1 MLCARSLL
9 TSRRL
14 ITRAYATATSPH
26 ALVLLEHK
34 DGAIEPASL
43 SALTAAQQLGGAV
56 TGLVIGSPDQ
66 VPTVLE
72 NAKKYVY
79 FTLSALFFLNLYFP
93 LRLKGLSSVL
103 HSAASQYAAKVPEI
117 ISPLLEKLLARNSL
131 YTHVVSAHSSSAK
144 ALLPRIAAK
153 LDVPAVSDIISVSHD
168 SASNSTTFSRPIYAG
183 NAIATIRAPS
193 SIPLKF
199 FTVRSTAFSAAPSDD
214 GASVPLEELAPVEVT
229 DAPTQHIKT
238 DLTQSDR
245 PELGVATRVVSGGRA
260 LKNAE
265 TFKATLDP
273 LADAL
278 GAAVG
283 ASRAAVDAG
292 YADNSLQVGQ
302 TGKVVAP
309 ELYIAVG
316 ISGAIQHLAGMK
328 DSKLIVAINKASSS
342 STVPFSRN
350 DDAFEGSGCSDIPG
364 SRHRASSRSLR
375 SSATDSREA
384 QAIVTL
390 QYETFS

>member
-9 TSRRL
+9 ASRRL

-56 TGLVIGSPDQ
+56 TGLVVGSPDQ

-72 NAKKYVY
+72 RAKKYVY
-79 FTLSALFFLNLYFP
+79 FTLSALFILNLYFP

-103 HSAASQYAAKVPEI
+103 HSAAPQYATKVPEI
-117 ISPLLEKLLARNSL
+117 VSPLLEKLLARNSV

-199 FTVRSTAFSAAPSDD
+199 FTVRSTAFSAASSDD
-214 GASVPLEELAPVEVT
+214 GASVPLEELAPIEVT

-238 DLTQSDR
+238 YLTQSDR

-328 DSKLIVAINKASSS
+328 DSKLIVAINKVSFT
-342 STVPFSRN
+342 STVPSRAMTMRLK
-350 DDAFEGSGCSDIPG
+350 DADAPIFQVADIGLVADLFEAVP
-364 SRHRASSRSLR
+364 
-375 SSATDSREA
+375 
-384 QAIVTL
+384 QIVEKL
-390 QYETFS
+390 KQ

>member
-1 MLCARSLL
+1 MTILCARSLL
-9 TSRRL
+9 SSRRL
-14 ITRAYATATSPH
+14 ITRAYATATSPC
-26 ALVLLEHK
+26 ALVFLEHK

-43 SALTAAQQLGGAV
+43 SALTAAQELGGAV
-56 TGLVIGSPDQ
+56 TGIVIGSPDQ
-66 VPTVLE
+66 VPAVVE
-72 NAKKYVY
+72 RAKKYI
-79 FTLSALFFLNLYFP
+79 FITLPVLHFLKIYFP
-93 LRLKGLSSVL
+93 PRLKGLTSVL
-103 HSAASQYAAKVPEI
+103 HSAAPQYASKVPEI
-117 ISPLLEKLLARNSL
+117 FTPLLEKLLARGSL

-144 ALLPRIAAK
+144 ALLPRLAAK
-153 LDVPAVSDIISVSHD
+153 FDVPAVSDIISVSHD

-183 NAIATIRAPS
+183 NAIATVRAPS

-199 FTVRSTAFSAAPSDD
+199 FTVRSTAFSAAVSDD
-214 GASVPLEELAPVEVT
+214 GASVASEELAPVEVT
-229 DAPTQHIKT
+229 DAPTQHVKT

-309 ELYIAVG
+309 ELYVAVG

-328 DSKLIVAINKASSS
+328 DSKLIVAINKVSPLFCYVFLA
-342 STVPFSRN
+342 
-350 DDAFEGSGCSDIPG
+350 
-364 SRHRASSRSLR
+364 
-375 SSATDSREA
+375 
-384 QAIVTL
+384 
-390 QYETFS
+390 Y